1 MKNIASTVEVIW
13 LFRPIFYYLGVQSQ
27 PSNTQAK
34 PNAQTLQCPFK
45 KEMKCEF
52 KPTNNLHAF
61 RMHFFQHY
69 PVEQYW
75 EERVRLFHN
84 YYCQA
89 GSELNFHTQGSNL
102 DWF

>member
-1 MKNIASTVEVIW
+1 
-13 LFRPIFYYLGVQSQ
+13 
-27 PSNTQAK
+27 
-34 PNAQTLQCPFK
+34 
-45 KEMKCEF
+45 MKCEF

-102 DWF
+102 D

>member
-1 MKNIASTVEVIW
+1 
-13 LFRPIFYYLGVQSQ
+13 
-27 PSNTQAK
+27 
-34 PNAQTLQCPFK
+34 
-45 KEMKCEF
+45 MKCEF

-84 YYCQA
+84 YKLLNTRIF
-89 GSELNFHTQGSNL
+89 GSSGGWIKPIIEGMSLNELFSIV
-102 DWF
+102 

>member
-1 MKNIASTVEVIW
+1 MLLEVIW
-13 LFRPIFYYLGVQSQ
+13 LFRPICYYLGVQSQ